1 MQPEKTLAAAQYAKW
16 WAQKLA
22 LLLIFLTSQFKEAG
36 RIEMESEI
44 IFSMDQF

>member
-1 MQPEKTLAAAQYAKW
+1 MQPEKTLAAAQYATW

-22 LLLIFLTSQFKEAG
+22 LLLIFLASLFKEAR